1 MDNDSCNYIILYIQ
15 MKKEINTSV
24 PCSLKNH
31 EFFEQKAF
39 RQNRVPKSLER
50 IQATV
55 TLNIWHIS
63 QLLRDDRVSS
73 V

>member
-1 MDNDSCNYIILYIQ
+1 MYRDEEVGKNVQCF
-15 MKKEINTSV
+15 
-24 PCSLKNH
+24 LKNH

-50 IQATV
+50 IQSAV
-55 TLNIWHIS
+55 TSNIWHVP
-63 QLLRDDRVSS
+63 QLLVGDRVLS